1 MDVED
6 LWFVRDRDENN
17 ERRFLD
23 ILRLSVLPSGFVTV
37 AKAAAEPPDT
47 NCVPPV

>member
-6 LWFVRDRDENN
+6 LWIIRTGMRMIKGGLE
-17 ERRFLD
+17 D

-47 NCVPPV
+47 NVPAPV